1 MMSTKLNTIQS
12 YQDLHRA
19 ATRYEDMN
27 LQHYTEMQTTELI
40 LTNPDNAEVF
50 ANL

>member
-1 MMSTKLNTIQS
+1 MMRTKLNTIQS